1 MTSAEMTSAEM
12 TSEICTDHHD
22 LKDHGFSEMS
32 IVKNKQ
38 TERKHR
44 C

>member
-1 MTSAEMTSAEM
+1 MASAAM
-12 TSEICTDHHD
+12 TSEISIDHHD
-22 LKDHGFSEMS
+22 LKDHGFSETS

-38 TERKHR
+38 TERKRR